1 MTKQEAFINIGE
13 TFNRIINKFTSIE
26 KKPRDFGTGDLLYP
40 SEIHNIEIIGRNPGI
55 NVTNLAKKLGV
66 TKGAVSQ
73 TVNKLERKNL
83 VEKFRNSDNE
93 KEVMLKLQKKGE
105 IAFNGHEAFHAKFYS
120 EIMDEVDDMAP
131 EQIQFFQSILA
142 KIDKY
147 VTTYMRS

>member
-1 MTKQEAFINIGE
+1 MTKHKAFINFAE
-13 TFNRIINKFTSIE
+13 TFNRIINKFASIE

-55 NVTNLAKKLGV
+55 NVTNLAKKMGV

-73 TVNKLERKNL
+73 IVNKLERKNL
-83 VEKFRNSDNE
+83 VGKFRDSSNE

-105 IAFNGHEAFHAKFYS
+105 LAFNGHEDFHSKFYS
-120 EIMDEVDDMAP
+120 EIMEEVDDMTP
-131 EQIQFFQSILA
+131 EQIIFFQNILG

-147 VTTYMRS
+147 LSTYMNR

>member
-1 MTKQEAFINIGE
+1 MMKHEAFTNFAE

-55 NVTNLAKKLGV
+55 NITNLAKALGV

-73 TVNKLERKNL
+73 IVNKLERKNL
-83 VEKFRNSDNE
+83 VEKFRDSGNE
-93 KEVMLKLQKKGE
+93 KEVMLKLQKKGK
-105 IAFNGHEAFHAKFYS
+105 IAFNGHENFHAKFYS
-120 EIMDEVDDMAP
+120 EIMGEVDDMTP
-131 EQIQFFQSILA
+131 EQILFFQNILD

-147 VTTYMRS
+147 VSIYMNK

>member
-55 NVTNLAKKLGV
+55 NITNLAKKLGV

-73 TVNKLERKNL
+73 IVNKLERKNL
-83 VEKFRNSDNE
+83 VEKFRDSDNE
-93 KEVMLKLQKKGE
+93 KEIMLRLQKKGE
-105 IAFNGHEAFHAKFYS
+105 IAFNGHENFHAKFYS
-120 EIMDEVDDMAP
+120 EIMDEVDDMTP
-131 EQIQFFQSILA
+131 EQIQFFQSILD
-142 KIDKY
+142 KIDKH
-147 VTTYMRS
+147 VTTYMSS

>member
-13 TFNRIINKFTSIE
+13 TFNRIINKFISIE

-73 TVNKLERKNL
+73 IVNKLERKNL
-83 VEKFRNSDNE
+83 VAKFRDSNNE

-105 IAFNGHEAFHAKFYS
+105 IAFKGHEDFHAKFYS
-120 EIMDEVDDMAP
+120 EIVDETDNTTP
-131 EQIQFFQSILA
+131 EQIQIFQNILN
-142 KIDKY
+142 KIDKC
-147 VTTYMRS
+147 VSMYMEE

>member
-1 MTKQEAFINIGE
+1 MAKNKVFINFAE
-13 TFNRIINKFTSIE
+13 TFNRIINKFASIE

-73 TVNKLERKNL
+73 IVNKLERKNL
-83 VEKFRNSDNE
+83 VGKSRDSNNE
-93 KEVMLKLQKKGE
+93 KEVILKLQKKGE
-105 IAFNGHEAFHAKFYS
+105 IAFKGHESFHAKFYS
-120 EIMDEVDDMAP
+120 EIMNEVDDMTP
-131 EQIQFFQSILA
+131 EQVVFFQNILV

-147 VTTYMRS
+147 LSTYMNR

>member
-120 EIMDEVDDMAP
+120 EITDEVDDMTS

>member
-1 MTKQEAFINIGE
+1 MTKQEAFITFAE

-73 TVNKLERKNL
+73 IVNKLERKNL
-83 VEKFRNSDNE
+83 VARFRDSRNE
-93 KEVMLKLQKKGE
+93 KEVLLKLQKKGE
-105 IAFNGHEAFHAKFYS
+105 LAFNGHEDFHSKFYS
-120 EIMDEVDDMAP
+120 EIMEEVDDMTP
-131 EQIQFFQSILA
+131 EQIMVFQNILG

-147 VTTYMRS
+147 VSVYMNR

>member
-13 TFNRIINKFTSIE
+13 TFNRIINKFASIE

-55 NVTNLAKKLGV
+55 NVTNLAKTLGV

-73 TVNKLERKNL
+73 IVNKLERKNL
-83 VEKFRNSDNE
+83 VEKFRDSNNE
-93 KEVMLKLQKKGE
+93 KAVMLKLQKMGE
-105 IAFNGHEAFHAKFYS
+105 IAFSGHENFHAKFYS
-120 EIMDEVDDMAP
+120 EIMDKVDNMTP
-131 EQIQFFQSILA
+131 EQIQFFQSILD

-147 VTTYMRS
+147 VTTYMNS